1 MMGHLLSRMALLMIR
16 RLATPIFRHGA
27 LLACV
32 LALSTG
38 SRALAQDAVEA
49 PAEPPSPSKLR
60 IGAMLDV
67 GAPDGV
73 GISAVVRPIEWLRFN
88 AGLTTNTLSFGVRGG
103 ISLVPL
109 STFIAP
115 SLNADFGHYFDTSY
129 NDLVDKLGGIPLQ
142 SDVKVEDIGFNYAGA
157 SLGLEI
163 GKPDS
168 FHVYLRAGFASGKLT
183 INDAERLLRD
193 VTGDPDITSGPLTI
207 RFTSP
212 SIKLGFLLY
221 FF

>member
-1 MMGHLLSRMALLMIR
+1 MMGLSLSRMALLMSR
-16 RLATPIFRHGA
+16 RFATPLSRAGA
-27 LLACV
+27 V
-32 LALSTG
+32 LALVLALFCG

-49 PAEPPSPSKLR
+49 SSEASPSKLR
-60 IGAMLDV
+60 LGAMLDV

-73 GISAVVRPIEWLRFN
+73 GISAVVRPIEWLRIN

-109 STFIAP
+109 STFISP
-115 SLNADFGHYFDTSY
+115 SLNADIGHYFDTSY

-142 SDVKVEDIGFNYAGA
+142 SDVPVENIGFNYAGA
-157 SLGLEI
+157 SVGLEI
-163 GKPDS
+163 GKPERFS
-168 FHVYLRAGFASGKLT
+168 FYIRGGFASGRLV
-183 INDAERLLRD
+183 IRDAEALLRD
-193 VTGDPDITSGPLTI
+193 VTGDPTITSTPLTI

-212 SIKLGFLLY
+212 SLKLGFLLY

>member
-1 MMGHLLSRMALLMIR
+1 MMGASPSRMAPLMTR
-16 RLATPIFRHGA
+16 RRVPPLFRHSA
-27 LLACV
+27 VLACV

-38 SRALAQDAVEA
+38 SRALAQDAAEA
-49 PAEPPSPSKLR
+49 PAEPSPSKLR

-73 GISAVVRPIEWLRFN
+73 GISAVVRPVEWLRFN

-103 ISLVPL
+103 VSLVPL

-129 NDLVDKLGGIPLQ
+129 NDLVDKLGGIPLR
-142 SDVKVEDIGFNYAGA
+142 SDVPVEDIGFNYAGA

-168 FHVYLRAGFASGKLT
+168 FHFYLRAGFASGKLT

-193 VTGDPDITSGPLTI
+193 VTGDPDITSAPLTI

-212 SIKLGFLLY
+212 AIKLGFLLY

>member
-1 MMGHLLSRMALLMIR
+1 MSR
-16 RLATPIFRHGA
+16 RLATLLSRHGA
-27 LLACV
+27 ALACA
-32 LALSTG
+32 LALGAGTQ
-38 SRALAQDAVEA
+38 ALAQDSVEA
-49 PAEPPSPSKLR
+49 PAEPSPSKFKV
-60 IGAMLDV
+60 GAMLDV

-73 GISAVVRPIEWLRFN
+73 GISAVVRPIEWLRIN
-88 AGLTTNTLSFGVRGG
+88 AGLTTNTLSLGVRGG

-109 STFIAP
+109 STFVSP

-129 NDLVDKLGGIPLQ
+129 NDLIDKLGGIPLQ
-142 SDVKVEDIGFNYAGA
+142 SDIPVEDIGFNYAGA
-157 SLGLEI
+157 SVGLEI
-163 GKPDS
+163 GKPERFS
-168 FHVYLRAGFASGKLT
+168 FYLRAGFAYGRLT

-193 VTGDPDITSGPLTI
+193 VTGDPDITSAPLTI

>member
-1 MMGHLLSRMALLMIR
+1 MMGPSLSRTVLLMTR
-16 RLATPIFRHGA
+16 RLVTSLFRHGA
-27 LLACV
+27 VLACV
-32 LALSTG
+32 LTLGTG
-38 SRALAQDAVEA
+38 SRALAQDSVEA
-49 PAEPPSPSKLR
+49 PAVASPSKLR

-109 STFIAP
+109 STFVAP

-129 NDLVDKLGGIPLQ
+129 NDLVDKIGGVPLQ
-142 SDVKVEDIGFNYAGA
+142 SDVKVKDIGFNYAGA

-168 FHVYLRAGFASGKLT
+168 FHFYLRAGFASGKLT
-183 INDAERLLRD
+183 INDADVLLRD
-193 VTGDPDITSGPLTI
+193 VTGDPDITSAPLTI

>member
-1 MMGHLLSRMALLMIR
+1 MALLMSR
-16 RLATPIFRHGA
+16 RIATPLSRHGA
-27 LLACV
+27 ALACA
-32 LALSTG
+32 LALSAG
-38 SRALAQDAVEA
+38 PQALAQESVEA
-49 PAEPPSPSKLR
+49 PGESSPSRLR

-73 GISAVVRPIEWLRFN
+73 GFSAVVRPVEWLRIN
-88 AGLTTNTLSFGVRGG
+88 AGLTTNTLSLGVRGG

-109 STFIAP
+109 STFISP

-129 NDLVDKLGGIPLQ
+129 NDLVDKLGGIPLR
-142 SDVKVEDIGFNYAGA
+142 SDVPVEDIGFNYAGA
-157 SLGLEI
+157 SVGLEI
-163 GKPDS
+163 GKPERFS
-168 FHVYLRAGFASGKLT
+168 FYLRGGFAYGSLT

-193 VTGDPDITSGPLTI
+193 VTGDPDITSAPLTI

-212 SIKLGFLLY
+212 SLKLGFLLY